1 MTKND
6 ATRTLAALFCTVVMS
21 AVCVLGAVG
30 PAQAVGEKPVAVVQ
44 QVA

>member
-6 ATRTLAALFCTVVMS
+6 FTRTIAALFCTVVMS
-21 AVCVLGAVG
+21 AACVLGAVA
-30 PAQAVGEKPVAVVQ
+30 PAQAVGEKPVAATH

>member
-6 ATRTLAALFCTVVMS
+6 LTRTVAALFCTVAMS
-21 AVCVLGAVG
+21 AACVLGAVA
-30 PAQAVGEKPVAVVQ
+30 PAQAVGEKPVAAVQ

>member
-6 ATRTLAALFCTVVMS
+6 FTRTVAALFCTLVTS
-21 AVCVLGAVG
+21 AACVLGAVG